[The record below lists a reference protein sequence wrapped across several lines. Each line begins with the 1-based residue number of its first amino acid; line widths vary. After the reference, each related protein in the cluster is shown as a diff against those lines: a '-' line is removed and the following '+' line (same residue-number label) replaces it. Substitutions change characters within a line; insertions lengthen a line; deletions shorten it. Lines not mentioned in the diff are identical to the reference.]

1 MKKLFLFFLGAIS
14 FSCLK
19 AQSESADIKTTSR
32 SVYVELLGSGLAVSA
47 NYDSRFSGSKGFGYR
62 VGIGFIPLKG
72 STPLTFPLGV
82 NAILGHGPSY
92 LEVEAT
98 ATILTSTKANFNGK
112 KASAVFFYPHIGYR
126 YTKPTKSIFGRIVVG
141 PMLFGSKVIPYG
153 GLSLGYTL

>member
-1 MKKLFLFFLGAIS
+1 MKKLCLLFFSTITIIS
-14 FSCLK
+14 LR
-19 AQSESADIKTTSR
+19 AQSGTTPGDITSK
-32 SVYVELLGSGLAVSA
+32 SVYVELLGSGLAFSA

-92 LEVEAT
+92 FEVEAT

-112 KASAVFFYPHIGYR
+112 KASGVFIYPHIGYR
-126 YTKPTKSIFGRIVVG
+126 YTKPTKSIIGRIIAG
-141 PMLFGSKVIPYG
+141 PVFFGSKVIPYG

>member
-1 MKKLFLFFLGAIS
+1 MKKLFLILLGALS
-14 FSCLK
+14 CTCLK
-19 AQSESADIKTTSR
+19 AQSESADIPATSR
-32 SVYVELLGSGLAVSA
+32 SIYVELLGSGLAFSA

-82 NAILGHGPSY
+82 NAILGNGPSY

-112 KASAVFFYPHIGYR
+112 KASGIFFYPHIGYR
-126 YTKPTKSIFGRIVVG
+126 YTKPTKSFIGRIVAG
-141 PMLFGSKVIPYG
+141 PMFFGSKVIPYA